1 MKHYFLA
8 LTLCSVL
15 AFAQAPDVL
24 TTDAVI
30 KMVQSGV
37 PSQTII
43 RTIQSADRVNFT
55 FLPDDL
61 ALMDRA
67 HIPEEVF
74 KAMAAK
80 SAGRPAPGVPSA
92 AETAG
97 RASVGVEGP
106 VPARQP
112 HPPRQARVSRDDD
125 SPRVELFAGYSM
137 FKPEVPS
144 DILGRNATTTI
155 NGQRFTAN
163 GDDVKN
169 LAQFLLGNVLGWGAS
184 GTFNFTRVF
193 GVTGDVSGHYR
204 RLGEIRSG
212 NDVASADANI
222 HTFLGGPKFTWRTA
236 RTSTF
241 AEALFGI
248 GRISASAQLNASH
261 ASYEEHGFAGAIGG
275 GFDVNISR
283 RLAARLIEVDYFPYR
298 SKGEFFFNNV
308 RWRSGL
314 VLRF

>member
-1 MKHYFLA
+1 MKHYFILLA
-8 LTLCSVL
+8 LYSVL
-15 AFAQAPDVL
+15 AVAQTPGVL
-24 TTDAVI
+24 TTEAVI

-37 PSQTII
+37 PNQTII
-43 RTIQSADRVNFT
+43 RTIQSAERVDFS
-55 FLPDDL
+55 FLPYDL
-61 ALMDRA
+61 ALMERA
-67 HIPEEVF
+67 GVPEEVF

-80 SAGRPAPGVPSA
+80 SAGRPIPGSSVSPPLTSPEPAPAPKRV
-92 AETAG
+92 
-97 RASVGVEGP
+97 RAPRP
-106 VPARQP
+106 VRD
-112 HPPRQARVSRDDD
+112 RDDD
-125 SPRVELFAGYSM
+125 RPRVEIFGGYSM

-144 DILGRNATTTI
+144 DILKGNNSTTI
-155 NGQRFTAN
+155 DGQRFTAN
-163 GDDVKN
+163 GEDVKN

-204 RLGEIRSG
+204 RLGDIRSG

-241 AEALFGI
+241 AEALFGV

-275 GFDVNISR
+275 GFDINISK

>member
-1 MKHYFLA
+1 MKHVLA
-8 LTLCSVL
+8 AFILCSLL
-15 AFAQAPDVL
+15 AVAQAPDVL

-37 PSQTII
+37 PNQTII
-43 RTIQSADRVNFT
+43 RTIQSAAQVNFT

-61 ALMDRA
+61 ELMIRA
-67 HIPEEVF
+67 KVPEDVF

-80 SAGRPAPGVPSA
+80 SAGRPAPGVRSL
-92 AETAG
+92 AETASG
-97 RASVGVEGP
+97 QPSPPATP
-106 VPARQP
+106 VRPDRTRRQD
-112 HPPRQARVSRDDD
+112 RTDRDHDY
-125 SPRVELFAGYSM
+125 PRVELFAGYSM
-137 FKPEVPS
+137 FKPEVPN
-144 DILGRNATTTI
+144 DILGGNNKITI
-155 NGQRFTAN
+155 DGQHFTAN

-169 LAQFLLGNVLGWGAS
+169 VAQFLLGNVLGWGAS
-184 GTFNFTRVF
+184 GSFNFTRVF

-204 RLGEIRSG
+204 SLGDIRSG

-222 HTFLGGPKFTWRTA
+222 HTFLGGPKFTWRTG

-241 AEALFGI
+241 AEALFGV
-248 GRISASAQLNASH
+248 GRISASAQVNASH
-261 ASYEEHGFAGAIGG
+261 ANYEEHGFAGAIGG
-275 GFDVNISR
+275 GLDVNISR
-283 RLAARLIEVDYFPYR
+283 RFAARLIEVDYFPYR